1 MVNIVFAVSPSAVS
15 EVEHPLSL
23 PIEVPIKVPSEFSL
37 LTGQTAKVT
46 NYQDMKIRLTGI
58 FTNPVCNSDDVT
70 IACQLSNF
78 KEYVKVEIST
88 PGGCGPNASPE
99 CLGPPGMAAIKT
111 IREGE
116 SVKILGTKL
125 TLLYVNKYKARFHID
140 FDEGV
145 DFIEVIEIP
154 TSFKMVKGQT
164 TVVTNVPFH
173 KEMRIHVND
182 VVSNPVCNSDDV
194 TIQCPGSHFREYAE
208 VVLSTSDGYRT
219 NADPRYLGSP
229 VGMFSAIIHEGES
242 VDVQGLGIV
251 LTLLHVDKNEAKFYI
266 EFLSKEPKNYV
277 LGEVLVG
284 FHKHVTEKEANDF
297 FNDYNPNLIKWESHF
312 SKNGALKW
320 GVVTVPEGDEHKW
333 IKIFESREIV
343 RYAELNGI
351 VSVPGP
357 IVPPT
362 VIVEGSA
369 TTVEGSIDI
378 SVPQSGIV
386 EGQEST
392 TSIQKDS
399 VVQEGSAVSI
409 QEGLVVQETSEE
421 NKEAEVT
428 PSIVSETATNQ
439 LRLKE
444 YKIEL
449 KDVGKSIYEVI
460 GSKSVKFIGLFNT
473 EMMVKSLINAETGNI
488 EKTEKP
494 WWGFLVIE

>member
-1 MVNIVFAVSPSAVS
+1 
-15 EVEHPLSL
+15 
-23 PIEVPIKVPSEFSL
+23 
-37 LTGQTAKVT
+37 
-46 NYQDMKIRLTGI
+46 
-58 FTNPVCNSDDVT
+58 
-70 IACQLSNF
+70 
-78 KEYVKVEIST
+78 
-88 PGGCGPNASPE
+88 
-99 CLGPPGMAAIKT
+99 
-111 IREGE
+111 
-116 SVKILGTKL
+116 
-125 TLLYVNKYKARFHID
+125 
-140 FDEGV
+140 
-145 DFIEVIEIP
+145 
-154 TSFKMVKGQT
+154 
-164 TVVTNVPFH
+164 
-173 KEMRIHVND
+173 
-182 VVSNPVCNSDDV
+182 
-194 TIQCPGSHFREYAE
+194 
-208 VVLSTSDGYRT
+208 
-219 NADPRYLGSP
+219 
-229 VGMFSAIIHEGES
+229 
-242 VDVQGLGIV
+242 
-251 LTLLHVDKNEAKFYI
+251 
-266 EFLSKEPKNYV
+266 
-277 LGEVLVG
+277 
-284 FHKHVTEKEANDF
+284 
-297 FNDYNPNLIKWESHF
+297 
-312 SKNGALKW
+312 
-320 GVVTVPEGDEHKW
+320 EGDEHKW